1 MDKKTI
7 LIVEDN
13 FLNRRLT
20 RKYLN
25 ENQYEVL
32 EAKNATEA
40 KNLLKKEKIELVIL
54 DINLGTDNE
63 NGIQLAETINEK
75 YFTPFIFL
83 TAYENSEMIQ
93 KAIST
98 RPYSYLTKPFK
109 RIDLISSIEIA
120 LNQSA
125 QFKQKPYIIVRD
137 EDYHTKLQFDDIE
150 FIESDGN
157 YLIFHTLDKKY
168 KSRSTIKQILEVL
181 PSTQFAQTHRAFVV
195 NKSKIEKYS
204 TKSIVINQQMIPISK
219 KYITQPTEL

>member
-1 MDKKTI
+1 
-7 LIVEDN
+7 
-13 FLNRRLT
+13 T

-25 ENQYEVL
+25 ETQYEVL

-54 DINLGTDNE
+54 DINLRTDNE

-83 TAYENSEMIQ
+83 TAYETSEMIQ

-98 RPYSYLTKPFK
+98 RPSSYLTKPFK

-150 FIESDGN
+150 
-157 YLIFHTLDKKY
+157 
-168 KSRSTIKQILEVL
+168 
-181 PSTQFAQTHRAFVV
+181 
-195 NKSKIEKYS
+195 
-204 TKSIVINQQMIPISK
+204 
-219 KYITQPTEL
+219 